1 MNGRP
6 RFSHGFDRRNWPAEL
21 ALNSRF
27 GRAPSGYRLHDRA
40 TCVRELGGQ
49 LRSEVKLF
57 EFTDRNRTR
66 DAGPEPAALAGV
78 NLGWRLLV
86 GRDRRPMGVRLTLA
100 RSGTD
105 SAAPAMSAL
114 LDGVLAGL
122 VSESN
127 DQPVFPHGLVA
138 LSPQG
143 IDIDTAMSGWSAPR
157 NVLLEL
163 AQADLDDERR
173 VRQMFEIQRQA
184 VRVALRLDGS
194 VAPPLERLQC
204 FQYLVASSRQ
214 ALPPTVDP
222 KSFSILTLEAA
233 THQEVEAGFASGVHA
248 TAGWPLAAVHQ
259 REPRGLSP
267 AQTAVFE
274 LIRMVQADADVRD
287 LERVFKG
294 EPLLGYLLLTLA
306 NSSAFRRSTPVS
318 SLGHAIA
325 LLGYQRLIKWLVLLL
340 AIAGKDQGTAP
351 LVFVAVV
358 RGHLMEKLCAAAKR
372 PRTEQ
377 DDAFVVGAFSLLDA
391 ITGQSLNDLLLDVRL
406 GDAIPDALLGGAGR
420 YARLL
425 EIARAFEAA
434 DPHALARVKAEL
446 QVEPVDAN
454 RAMLQ
459 ALAAADAL
467 QALM

>member
-1 MNGRP
+1 
-6 RFSHGFDRRNWPAEL
+6 
-21 ALNSRF
+21 
-27 GRAPSGYRLHDRA
+27 LH
-40 TCVRELGGQ
+40 
-49 LRSEVKLF
+49 SEGKLF

-66 DAGPEPAALAGV
+66 DAGPEPAALAWV
-78 NLGWRLLV
+78 DLGWRLLV
-86 GRDRRPMGVRLTLA
+86 GRDRRPVGVRLTLKP
-100 RSGTD
+100 SGTD
-105 SAAPAMSAL
+105 ASAPDMSAL

-122 VSESN
+122 VSES
-127 DQPVFPHGLVA
+127 DGEPMFPQGLIV
-138 LSPQG
+138 LSPQ
-143 IDIDTAMSGWSAPR
+143 DIEPDTAMSGWSAPR

-163 AQADLDDERR
+163 AQCGLDDERR
-173 VRQMFEIQRQA
+173 LRQMFEIQKQA
-184 VRVALRLDGS
+184 VRIALRLDGP

-204 FQYLVASSRQ
+204 FQYLVAPSRQ
-214 ALPPTVDP
+214 ALPPMVDP
-222 KSFSILTLEAA
+222 QSFSIVTLEAA
-233 THQEVEAGFASGVHA
+233 THQEVEAGFAAGVHA
-248 TAGWPLAAVHQ
+248 TAGWPLVGVRQ

-318 SLGHAIA
+318 SLGHAIS

-351 LVFVAVV
+351 PVFVAVA
-358 RGHLMEKLCAAAKR
+358 RGHLLENLCAAARR
-372 PRTEQ
+372 PRAEQ
-377 DDAFVVGAFSLLDA
+377 DDAFVVGAFSLLDV
-391 ITGQSLNDLLLDVRL
+391 ITGQSLKDLLQDVRL

-420 YARLL
+420 YAPLL

-434 DPHALARVKAEL
+434 DPRALVQVKDQL
-446 QVEPVDAN
+446 HLDPVDAN
-454 RAMLQ
+454 RAVLK

-467 QALM
+467 QMLM